1 MRVIFAGTPAF
12 AVRILQGLLANKDLQ
27 LIGVITQPD
36 KPQGRK
42 GVLTPSAVKE
52 YALTQGLD
60 VYQPVKIKNPEFVE
74 VLSGLQPDV
83 MVVAAYGQILSEE
96 ILNLPKFGCINVHG
110 SLLPKYRGAAPAQ
123 FGILNGEKESGVT
136 IMQMDKGMDTGAMLA
151 KVVVPIPENMTS
163 GELLAALA
171 AAGDGALQKVLTKLG
186 TDEYQPVA
194 QIESEATYAH
204 MIKREMEKLEWDET
218 AAAIHN
224 KIRAFNPEPGAYTL
238 LPNGKHLKMW
248 QSTLADGKGKPGE
261 VLAIEKKSFVVA
273 TGEGALRILQVQPE
287 GKKAMP
293 AGDFLNSRAIK
304 VGDMLQ

>member
-27 LIGVITQPD
+27 VIGVITQPD

-52 YALTQGLD
+52 YALSQGLE
-60 VYQPVKIKNPEFVE
+60 VYQPLKIKSHEFVE
-74 VLSGLQPDV
+74 VLRGFQPDV

-123 FGILNGEKESGVT
+123 FAILNGEKESGVT

-151 KVVVPIPENMTS
+151 KVVVPIPEDMTS
-163 GELLAALA
+163 GELLVALA
-171 AAGDGALQKVLTKLG
+171 EAGDGALQKVLTKLG

-194 QIESEATYAH
+194 QSESEATYTH
-204 MIKREMEKLEWDET
+204 MIKREMEKLEWGET

-238 LPNGKHLKMW
+238 LPNGKHLKIW

-287 GKKAMP
+287 GKKAMS

>member
-27 LIGVITQPD
+27 VLGVITQPD

-52 YALTQGLD
+52 YALAQGLA
-60 VYQPVKIKNPEFVE
+60 VYQPVKIKSPEFVE
-74 VLSGLQPDV
+74 VLHSLQPDV

-96 ILNLPKFGCINVHG
+96 ILNLPRFGCINVHG

-123 FGILNGEKESGVT
+123 FAILNGEQQSGVT

-151 KVVVPIPENMTS
+151 KVVVPVTENMTS
-163 GELLAALA
+163 GELLVALA
-171 AAGDGALQKVLTKLG
+171 ETGDGALRKVLSCLG
-186 TDEYQPVA
+186 TNEYQPEA
-194 QIESEATYAH
+194 QNESEATYAH
-204 MIKREMEKLEWDET
+204 MIKREMEKIDWN
-218 AAAIHN
+218 ASAQSIHN

-238 LPNGKHLKMW
+238 LPNGKHLKIW
-248 QSTLADGKGKPGE
+248 QSTLADGEGKPGE
-261 VLAIEKKSFVVA
+261 VLTIEKKSFVVA
-273 TGEGALRILQVQPE
+273 AGEGALRILQVQPE

-293 AGDFLNSRAIK
+293 AGDFLNSRALK
-304 VGDMLQ
+304 VGDVLL